1 MEARKTTLRF
11 ACRCLRLCSPF
22 HTASGYRQR
31 FVRRSV
37 AVAVFD
43 VATATI
49 YVIFFVDGRSFRSG
63 GDLFGRP
70 FALSRFAA
78 AGFRLACTFRQFSLP
93 DIRKNTSIKNE
104 ECEKITSAPWSLLEP
119 GLIYRSMIVASATL
133 VNARLILVDGV
144 EAIGSAK
151 RQYRNANARHGKL
164 ANYALIRAASV

>member
-63 GDLFGRP
+63 GDLSGRL
-70 FALSRFAA
+70 FALSCFAYRFA

-104 ECEKITSAPWSLLEP
+104 ERE
-119 GLIYRSMIVASATL
+119 
-133 VNARLILVDGV
+133 
-144 EAIGSAK
+144 
-151 RQYRNANARHGKL
+151 
-164 ANYALIRAASV
+164 

>member
-31 FVRRSV
+31 FVRRSL

-63 GDLFGRP
+63 GDLSGRL
-70 FALSRFAA
+70 FALSCFAYRFA

-104 ECEKITSAPWSLLEP
+104 ERE
-119 GLIYRSMIVASATL
+119 
-133 VNARLILVDGV
+133 
-144 EAIGSAK
+144 
-151 RQYRNANARHGKL
+151 
-164 ANYALIRAASV
+164 

>member
-1 MEARKTTLRF
+1 
-11 ACRCLRLCSPF
+11 LRLCSDVN
-22 HTASGYRQR
+22 TASGDGQR
-31 FVRRSV
+31 FVGRDL

-63 GDLFGRP
+63 GDLSGRL

-104 ECEKITSAPWSLLEP
+104 ECEKITLRLGFFWSQ
-119 GLIYRSMIVASATL
+119 
-133 VNARLILVDGV
+133 D
-144 EAIGSAK
+144 
-151 RQYRNANARHGKL
+151 
-164 ANYALIRAASV
+164 